1 MFDQTLYALLKGQ
14 INQITPGYD
23 FKGTVATADDLPE
36 DPTTGD
42 LYLVASEGNAQFVYD
57 GSDWQQ
63 IYSQIATNAQIDGL
77 Y

>member
-1 MFDQTLYALLKGQ
+1 MFDLTLYALLNSKV
-14 INQITPGYD
+14 NQITPGYD
-23 FKGTVATADDLPE
+23 FKGTVATLDDLPD

-42 LYLVASEGNAQFVYD
+42 LYLVASEGNAQVVYD

>member
-1 MFDQTLYALLKGQ
+1 MDILTYALLNKKIGR
-14 INQITPGYD
+14 ITPGYD
-23 FKGTVATADDLPE
+23 FKGTVASTDDLPD

-42 LYLVASEGNAQFVYD
+42 LYLVASEGNAQVVYD

-63 IYSQIATNAQIDGL
+63 IYSQIASENDIDGL